1 MEFLTNDLDEY
12 IIEGNLKIRKQVLR
26 NVIVGDNQRFI
37 LLNERFKYKF
47 SIIQIIQNT
56 KY

>member
-37 LLNERFKYKF
+37 LLNERFY
-47 SIIQIIQNT
+47 
-56 KY
+56 